1 MNAVLWVAQGL
12 LALAYLPAGGM
23 KASQPVDALGKR
35 MAWVRSTP
43 ETLVRVI
50 GVAEVLGAI
59 GIILPLLTN
68 ILPWLTVAAAIGLVL
83 VQVFAI
89 IYHVSRGE
97 AARLPLN
104 VVLLL
109 LAILVVIGRLVI
121 VPIA

>member
-68 ILPWLTVAAAIGLVL
+68 ILPWLTVAAALGLVL

-97 AARLPLN
+97 TRVVPLN

>member
-23 KASQPVDALGKR
+23 KASQPVDALGKQ

-43 ETLVRVI
+43 EALVRFI

-68 ILPWLTVAAAIGLVL
+68 ILSLLTVAAAIGLVL
-83 VQVFAI
+83 VRVFAI
-89 IYHVSRGE
+89 IYRVSLSE
-97 AARLPLN
+97 ATRLPFN
-104 VVLLL
+104 VLLL
-109 LAILVVIGRLVI
+109 LLSILVV
-121 VPIA
+121 

>member
-35 MAWVRSTP
+35 MAWVHSTP
-43 ETLVRVI
+43 ETLVRFI

-89 IYHVSRGE
+89 IYHMSRGE
-97 AARLPLN
+97 ATRLPLN